1 MATVSAKFQ
10 INSFIRTSFTEFLVT
25 CLLVGDYAV
34 LLRNYV
40 DSDFAKSRNIYPIS
54 PKISCISSKCTKF
67 CVSVGKGSRSLP
79 AKYKS
84 ILLKSEYF
92 YKGEVYVIP
101 FQNSMIP
108 KN

>member
-1 MATVSAKFQ
+1 MASVSAKFQ

-40 DSDFAKSRNIYPIS
+40 DSDFAKSRHIYPIS

-67 CVSVGKGSRSLP
+67 CVSIGKGSRSLP
-79 AKYKS
+79 AEYKL
-84 ILLKSEYF
+84 ILLKNECF

-101 FQNSMIP
+101 F
-108 KN
+108 

>member
-10 INSFIRTSFTEFLVT
+10 INLFIRTSFTEFLVT

-40 DSDFAKSRNIYPIS
+40 DSDFAKSRHIYPIS

-67 CVSVGKGSRSLP
+67 CVSIGKGSRNFP
-79 AKYKS
+79 AEYKS
-84 ILLKSEYF
+84 ILLKSECF
-92 YKGEVYVIP
+92 YKGKVYVIP
-101 FQNSMIP
+101 FQNSVIP

>member
-10 INSFIRTSFTEFLVT
+10 TNSFIRTSFTEFLVT

-40 DSDFAKSRNIYPIS
+40 DSDFAKSRHIYPIS

-67 CVSVGKGSRSLP
+67 CVSIGKGSRSLP
-79 AKYKS
+79 AEYKS
-84 ILLKSEYF
+84 ILLKSECF

-101 FQNSMIP
+101 FQNSVIP

>member
-40 DSDFAKSRNIYPIS
+40 DSDFAKSRHIYPIS

-67 CVSVGKGSRSLP
+67 CVSIGKGSRILL
-79 AKYKS
+79 AEYRS
-84 ILLKSEYF
+84 ILLKSECF

-101 FQNSMIP
+101 FQNSVIP

>member
-10 INSFIRTSFTEFLVT
+10 INSYIRTSFTEFLVT

-40 DSDFAKSRNIYPIS
+40 DSDFAKSRHIYPIS

-67 CVSVGKGSRSLP
+67 CVSIGKGSRSLP
-79 AKYKS
+79 AEYKL
-84 ILLKSEYF
+84 ILLKSECF

-101 FQNSMIP
+101 FQNSVIP

>member
-40 DSDFAKSRNIYPIS
+40 DSDFAKSRHIYPIS

-67 CVSVGKGSRSLP
+67 CVSIGKGSRSLP
-79 AKYKS
+79 AEYKPN
-84 ILLKSEYF
+84 LLKSECF

-101 FQNSMIP
+101 FQNSAIP
-108 KN
+108 KK

>member
-40 DSDFAKSRNIYPIS
+40 DSDFAKSRHIYQIS

-67 CVSVGKGSRSLP
+67 CVSIGKGSRSLP
-79 AKYKS
+79 AEYKS
-84 ILLKSEYF
+84 ILLKSECF

-101 FQNSMIP
+101 FQNSVIP